1 MEEEVEALLMDL
13 NQVPLQD
20 RMSLGRRQLLV
31 EKSSPQCKLISHK
44 TVNMKKLPVGTV
56 GGASGTSSV

>member
-20 RMSLGRRQLLV
+20 MMSLGRGQLLLV
-31 EKSSPQCKLISHK
+31 EKSSPKCELISISAQGLAQFERGG
-44 TVNMKKLPVGTV
+44 TEVDNLILP
-56 GGASGTSSV
+56 